1 MLEKESYKAC
11 PICGE
16 DNNCQHGQGSC
27 WCETVVFPKHLLDM
41 IPDEKKGKAW
51 KDYLKICKVGR
62 SQSFLEIIKTGNLSS
77 PFEENTIKTIASKIK
92 EYLDKIDDMK
102 L

>member
-41 IPDEKKGKAW
+41 IPDEKKEKHVYV
-51 KDYLKICKVGR
+51 DHV
-62 SQSFLEIIKTGNLSS
+62 
-77 PFEENTIKTIASKIK
+77 
-92 EYLDKIDDMK
+92 
-102 L
+102 